1 MYLLTVYKSMTK
13 GIVCHFSQFLCSMR
27 ISRTL
32 QAGILVAVLAA
43 MVSADDKDE
52 KKKKLQI
59 GVKKRVDPDKC
70 TIKSRKGDV
79 LKMHYT
85 VSRGMQLL
93 KLGNSCF

>member
-1 MYLLTVYKSMTK
+1 MTK
-13 GIVCHFSQFLCSMR
+13 GIVCHFSQFLCRMR

-85 VSRGMQLL
+85 VSRRVQLL